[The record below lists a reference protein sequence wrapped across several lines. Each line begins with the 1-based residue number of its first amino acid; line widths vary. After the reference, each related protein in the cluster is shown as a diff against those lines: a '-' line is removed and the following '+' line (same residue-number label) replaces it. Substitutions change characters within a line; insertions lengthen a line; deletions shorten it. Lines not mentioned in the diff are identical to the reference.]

1 VQEIVLLPATDDF
14 TEVYPSLVYA
24 FIFLIRL

>member
-14 TEVYPSLVYA
+14 TEVYPLLVYA
-24 FIFLIRL
+24 FIF